1 MAFALKRRSA
11 FQAIAA
17 GYLADQFAA
26 LPIRKDAVQV
36 FARNAGHSGEVGLFD
51 LLTDHNAI
59 LANALAE
66 VSASSRSVTATR
78 PRSGRK
84 LSAAMASLVSRKREA
99 SSIKSCW

>member
-26 LPIRKDAVQV
+26 LPIRKDAVQI

-66 VSASSRSVTATR
+66 VLGEFEERHR
-78 PRSGRK
+78 D
-84 LSAAMASLVSRKREA
+84 SAAQWQKALSRNDIIGVSQT
-99 SSIKSCW
+99 